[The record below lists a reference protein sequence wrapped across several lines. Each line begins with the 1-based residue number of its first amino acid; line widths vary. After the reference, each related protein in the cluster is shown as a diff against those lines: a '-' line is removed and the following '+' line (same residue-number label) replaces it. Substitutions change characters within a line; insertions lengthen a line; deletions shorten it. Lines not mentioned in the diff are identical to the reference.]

1 VTAPIHD
8 RLLRHSLPLL
18 GVAGSASVLTFGAW
32 QASTVVC
39 ALLLAA
45 AGWVLGHRAARQG
58 RRQHEDTTQQYL
70 AQRQAFGEALAPVW
84 SGHLEASRTQIE
96 SAVSALA
103 QRFAGIVD
111 KLDDAVAASN
121 AATASVEDG
130 HSGLV
135 GVFSKGE
142 AQLAGVVASLNDAMH
157 SKAAMLD
164 KVHGLHGFIQELHEM
179 AADVASI
186 ASTTNLLAINAAIE
200 AAHAGEDGR
209 GFGVLAQEVRK
220 LAARS
225 GETGRRM
232 AEKVKLIS
240 EAIAEARTTA
250 AASGEQ
256 DAASVAASERTINAV
271 LGDLRGVTD
280 SLVGA
285 SARMRQESLGI
296 KSEISEALVQL
307 QFQDRVNQIVTHVKH
322 NIEQLPPYL
331 ARNRCEYEQAGQLQ
345 PLDAR
350 ALLAE
355 LERTYAMAEERAV
368 HGGGKAATQPQ
379 DTEITFF

>member
-1 VTAPIHD
+1 MTASNRP
-8 RLLRHSLPLL
+8 RLHRYSLPIL
-18 GVAGSASVLTFGAW
+18 GIAGSACVLAFGAW
-32 QASTVVC
+32 QASAIAAAV
-39 ALLLAA
+39 LLAA
-45 AGWVLGHRAARQG
+45 AGLVLGWHAARLE
-58 RRQHEDTTQQYL
+58 RRCDNQATLQYL
-70 AQRQAFGEALAPVW
+70 EQRQTFGEALAPVW

-111 KLDDAVAASN
+111 KLDEAVAASS

-130 HSGLV
+130 SSGLV
-135 GVFSKGE
+135 GVFAKGE
-142 AQLAGVVASLNDAMH
+142 VELGGVVASLKGALH
-157 SKAAMLD
+157 SKATMLD
-164 KVHGLHGFIQELHEM
+164 KVHALQGFIQELHEM

-186 ASTTNLLAINAAIE
+186 ASVTNLLAINAAIE
-200 AAHAGEDGR
+200 AAHAGEEGR

-240 EAIAEARTTA
+240 EAISEASQTA
-250 AASGEQ
+250 AESSEQ
-256 DAASVAASERTINAV
+256 DAAAVAASEQTINDV
-271 LGDLRGVTD
+271 LGDFRGVTE
-280 SLVGA
+280 SLVTA

-296 KSEISEALVQL
+296 KGEISEALVLL

-322 NIEQLPPYL
+322 NIEQLPQYL
-331 ARNRCEYEQAGQLQ
+331 EHNRSEYAQAGALQ
-345 PLDAR
+345 PLDPR
-350 ALLAE
+350 TLLGQ

-368 HGGGKAATQPQ
+368 HGGTKTAAQPQ

>member
-1 VTAPIHD
+1 MIRQLPAHLH
-8 RLLRHSLPLL
+8 RFQGPLL
-18 GVAGSASVLTFGAW
+18 GIAGGVSTLALGSWGT
-32 QASTVVC
+32 STVAA
-39 ALLLAA
+39 ALLLSISGIAL
-45 AGWVLGHRAARQG
+45 GWHGARQERH
-58 RRQHEDTTQQYL
+58 RRDEITVHYL
-70 AQRQAFGEALAPVW
+70 AQRQSFGEALVPVW
-84 SGHLEASRTQIE
+84 SGHLEASRSQID

-103 QRFAGIVD
+103 QRFSGIVD
-111 KLDDAVAASN
+111 KLDEAVAASSE
-121 AATASVEDG
+121 ATASVEDDS
-130 HSGLV
+130 SGLV
-135 GVFSKGE
+135 GVFAKGE
-142 AQLAGVVASLNDAMH
+142 ARLGGVVASLKDAMH

-164 KVHGLHGFIQELHEM
+164 KVHGLQVFVEELHEM

-232 AEKVKLIS
+232 AEKVKLIG
-240 EAIAEARTTA
+240 EAIVSARQTA
-250 AASGEQ
+250 AETSEQ
-256 DAASVAASERTINAV
+256 DNASVAASETTINAV
-271 LGDLRGVTD
+271 LGDFRGVTD
-280 SLVGA
+280 ALVGA

-322 NIEQLPPYL
+322 NIEQLPHYL
-331 ARNRCEYEQAGQLQ
+331 GRNRAEYERAGLLQ
-345 PLDAR
+345 PLDAK
-350 ALLAE
+350 ALLAD
-355 LERTYAMAEERAV
+355 LERTYAMAEERTV
-368 HGGGKAATQPQ
+368 HGGGKAAAQPQ

>member
-1 VTAPIHD
+1 MTAPLD
-8 RLLRHSLPLL
+8 QRLQRLAHPLL
-18 GVAGSASVLTFGAW
+18 GLAGGASVVAVGGW
-32 QASTVVC
+32 QAGAAIVA
-39 ALLLAA
+39 ALLCLAGLGL
-45 AGWVLGHRAARQG
+45 GWHAAR
-58 RRQHEDTTQQYL
+58 RQRQQQDHATLQYL
-70 AQRQAFGEALAPVW
+70 AQRQSFGEAIAPVW
-84 SGHLEASRTQIE
+84 SGHLEASRTQME
-96 SAVSALA
+96 SAVAALA

-111 KLDDAVAASN
+111 KLDEAVAASN
-121 AATASVEDG
+121 AATASVDDG
-130 HSGLV
+130 DNGLV
-135 GVFSKGE
+135 GVFAKGE
-142 AQLAGVVASLNDAMH
+142 VRLEGVVSSLKDAMR

-164 KVHGLHGFIQELHEM
+164 KVHGLQGFVEELHEM

-200 AAHAGEDGR
+200 AAHAGEGGR

-232 AEKVKLIS
+232 AEKVKLIGQ
-240 EAIAEARTTA
+240 AIAEARQTAAETGEKDSAAA
-250 AASGEQ
+250 AASEQ
-256 DAASVAASERTINAV
+256 TINGV

-280 SLVGA
+280 ALVSA

-322 NIEQLPPYL
+322 NIEQLPQYL
-331 ARNRCEYEQAGQLQ
+331 ERNQTEYRQAGRLQ

-350 ALLAE
+350 PLLLE

-368 HGGGKAATQPQ
+368 HDGAKAVAQPT